1 MASQSVVEAS
11 VAEQSPHA
19 RYAGFASVVE
29 CLQDLVAEHARLGHH
44 RIPGERELSTRLGI
58 GRQQVREA
66 LRALEA
72 AGLIFAKRNA
82 GWYLADTRSAAPGL
96 PTSAETGS
104 VVSTETLVSFLSLR
118 LLVEPGLAAWAA
130 TRADD
135 ADIAALQEAVDADPF
150 EATDLPERGASFHA
164 AVVAASKNTH
174 AITVFNSSDLFVYW
188 TGIALNLKAKDSRA
202 EHDREHR
209 AILRAILEAD
219 EQEAQSLTE
228 RHIKRS
234 IALVRSN
241 GRLDSLY

>member
-1 MASQSVVEAS
+1 MSTAVGAEAVVEDPP
-11 VAEQSPHA
+11 PHA

-29 CLQDLVAEHARLGHH
+29 CLQDLVAEHARLGHA
-44 RIPGERELSTRLGI
+44 RIPGERDLSLRLGI

-72 AGLIFAKRNA
+72 AGLIYARKNA
-82 GWYLADTRSAAPGL
+82 GWYLVATTPNGPGL
-96 PTSAETGS
+96 PTSNETGS
-104 VVSTETLVSFLSLR
+104 VVSTETLVSFLLFR

-130 TRADD
+130 TRADES
-135 ADIAALQEAVDADPF
+135 DIAVLQSAVETDPF
-150 EATDLPERGASFHA
+150 DTSDLPELGASFHA

-174 AITVFNSSDLFVYW
+174 AIAVFNSSDLFVYW
-188 TGIALNLKAKDSRA
+188 TGIALSLKAHDSRA

-209 AILRAILEAD
+209 QILRAILETDQDGAR
-219 EQEAQSLTE
+219 SLTE

-234 IALVRSN
+234 IALIRSN